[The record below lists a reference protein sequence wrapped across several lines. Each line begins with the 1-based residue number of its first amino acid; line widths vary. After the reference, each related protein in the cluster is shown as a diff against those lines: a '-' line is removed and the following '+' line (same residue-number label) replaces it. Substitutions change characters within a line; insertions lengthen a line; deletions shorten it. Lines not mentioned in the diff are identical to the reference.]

1 MKSGYLSR
9 SLFEISRL
17 LLLKVYVVIFIFTQ
31 RVMALRDGLLDFQ
44 EKKLRY
50 SFLGEVSYIAQ
61 TYRARHIE
69 NQMPS
74 YPTKTLI

>member
-1 MKSGYLSR
+1 MKSGFLSR

-31 RVMALRDGLLDFQ
+31 SVMALRDKLLDFQ

-50 SFLGEVSYIAQ
+50 SFLCEVSYIAK
-61 TYRARHIE
+61 THRAPEH
-69 NQMPS
+69 
-74 YPTKTLI
+74 